1 LLWKRKYGVRDS
13 DVISQDG
20 VSLTQSNNSK
30 QDLVENNYGL
40 VHACA
45 NKFRGRGVEY
55 DDLFQA
61 GCIGLIKAAGNFD
74 SSRGFAFST
83 YAVPVIL
90 GEIKRIFR
98 DGGAVK
104 IGRSLKEKAR
114 HAMHIK
120 EELSTELG
128 REPTIS
134 ELAEKLGVD
143 VSQAAELI
151 TVSMPVISL
160 TATDEKGTVQL
171 DIPTPAPE
179 EEISEKL
186 ALKTVVAS
194 LEEKDRQL
202 IELRYYKGLTQVK
215 TAEKLGMSQVQVSR
229 REKAILMHMR
239 KAMT

>member
-1 LLWKRKYGVRDS
+1 MTE
-13 DVISQDG
+13 
-20 VSLTQSNNSK
+20 VSISK
-30 QDLVENNYGL
+30 QEMIENNYGL

-61 GCIGLIKAAGNFD
+61 GCIGLIKAADKFD
-74 SSRGFAFST
+74 PSRGFAFST

-90 GEIKRIFR
+90 GEINRIFR

-104 IGRSLKEKAR
+104 IGRSLKEKAP
-114 HAMHIK
+114 HALRIK
-120 EELSTELG
+120 EEMSLELG
-128 REPTIS
+128 REPTVS

-143 VSQAAELI
+143 IPQAAELI

-179 EEISEKL
+179 EEISEKV
-186 ALKTVVAS
+186 ALQTVVNS
-194 LEEKDRQL
+194 LEERDRRL
-202 IELRYYKGLTQVK
+202 IELRYFKGLTQVK
-215 TAEKLGMSQVQVSR
+215 TAMELGMSQVQVSR
-229 REKAILMHMR
+229 REKAILLYMR
-239 KAMT
+239 KAMS

>member
-1 LLWKRKYGVRDS
+1 MTETN
-13 DVISQDG
+13 IS
-20 VSLTQSNNSK
+20 K
-30 QDLVENNYGL
+30 EEMIEKNYGL

-61 GCIGLIKAAGNFD
+61 GCIGLIKAAKNFD
-74 SSRGFAFST
+74 PSRGFAFST

-120 EELSTELG
+120 EEMAIQLG

-134 ELAEKLGVD
+134 ELAEKLDVD
-143 VSQAAELI
+143 ISQAAELI
-151 TVSMPVISL
+151 TISMPVISL
-160 TATDEKGTVQL
+160 TATDEKGTIQL
-171 DIPTPAPE
+171 DIPTEAPE
-179 EEISEKL
+179 EAISEKL
-186 ALKTVVAS
+186 ALKAVVDS
-194 LEEKDRQL
+194 LEERDRRL
-202 IELRYYKGLTQVK
+202 IELRYFKGLTQVK
-215 TAEKLGMSQVQVSR
+215 TAKELGMSQVQVSR
-229 REKAILMHMR
+229 REKAILLYMR